1 MPDAKTPKPA
11 ATKPAA
17 QATSNGKAGKAA
29 AAAAAA
35 TPAVRVKSKKA
46 KRAVAHGQAHVL
58 ATYNNTIVT
67 VTDRA
72 GNTLGWASAGA
83 LGFKGAKKSTP
94 YAAGQV
100 VHRLMDRLEPYGL
113 REVDAYVNGIG
124 SGREA
129 AVRAF
134 QARGV
139 NVSSIR
145 DVTPIPHNGVRP
157 PKPRRV

>member
-1 MPDAKTPKPA
+1 MPKAAPEKKTAAGANAKKSVAKEAEKPDTEKA
-11 ATKPAA
+11 
-17 QATSNGKAGKAA
+17 SVAGK
-29 AAAAAA
+29 
-35 TPAVRVKSKKA
+35 RSKKSK
-46 KRAVAHGQAHVL
+46 RSVTHGQAHVL

-67 VTDRA
+67 VTDRS

-100 VHRLMDRLEPYGL
+100 VHRLMDRLESVGL
-113 REVDAYVNGIG
+113 REVDAYVTGIG

-139 NVSSIR
+139 NVNSIK
-145 DVTPIPHNGVRP
+145 DVTPIAHNGVRP
-157 PKPRRV
+157 RKLRRV

>member
-1 MPDAKTPKPA
+1 MANTP
-11 ATKPAA
+11 TK
-17 QATSNGKAGKAA
+17 
-29 AAAAAA
+29 
-35 TPAVRVKSKKA
+35 KS
-46 KRAVAHGQAHVL
+46 KRAVTHGQAHVL

-100 VHRLMDRLEPYGL
+100 VHRLMDRLEPFGL
-113 REVDAYVNGIG
+113 REVEAFINGIG

-139 NVSSIR
+139 NVSSIK
-145 DVTPIPHNGVRP
+145 DVTPIPHNGVRAR
-157 PKPRRV
+157 KIRRV

>member
-1 MPDAKTPKPA
+1 MPAAPDKKTTSAKDSAKAKAPAADKAAEAKPA
-11 ATKPAA
+11 
-17 QATSNGKAGKAA
+17 
-29 AAAAAA
+29 
-35 TPAVRVKSKKA
+35 VVKSKKA
-46 KRAVAHGQAHVL
+46 KRAVTHGQAHVL

-72 GNTLGWASAGA
+72 GNTLGWASSGA

-113 REVDAYVNGIG
+113 REVDAYVKGIG

-139 NVSSIR
+139 NVNSIK
-145 DVTPIPHNGVRP
+145 DVTPIPHNGVRAR
-157 PKPRRV
+157 KARRV

>member
-1 MPDAKTPKPA
+1 MPTPTKTKTSVATTAEA
-11 ATKPAA
+11 APSKR
-17 QATSNGKAGKAA
+17 SRK
-29 AAAAAA
+29 
-35 TPAVRVKSKKA
+35 VRRSVS
-46 KRAVAHGQAHVL
+46 HGRVFVL

-67 VTDRA
+67 ITDKS
-72 GNTLGWASAGA
+72 GDTIGWSSSGA
-83 LGFKGAKKSTP
+83 IGFKGAKKSTP

-100 VHRLMDRLEPYGL
+100 VHSLMDRLEAVGL
-113 REVDAYVNGIG
+113 REVDVFIKGIG

-139 NVSSIR
+139 NVLTIK

-157 PKPRRV
+157 KKQRRV